1 MLTGARLKVARQHA
15 VVLSLELGEQVRLNV
30 LNLPNLYLSDRLVK
44 LCLDVA
50 QRSRPTDLLVL
61 LENVL
66 KVSSDPH
73 FNIR

>member
-1 MLTGARLKVARQHA
+1 MLAGARLEVARQHA

-30 LNLPNLYLSDRLVK
+30 LYLPYLNLSDRLVK
-44 LCLDVA
+44 LCLDIA